1 MCSASFSPSPIIVRC
16 GGGIGEVVVGRGQ
29 HSRRNSGVPGTLT
42 RVSSGSVE
50 STFLLSLSHT
60 SLTTFTKIIKQ
71 HSSMS
76 RGVKSE
82 RAILKQRQKEGAI

>member
-1 MCSASFSPSPIIVRC
+1 MCSASFSPSPINVRC
-16 GGGIGEVVVGRGQ
+16 GGGVGEVVVGRGQ
-29 HSRRNSGVPGTLT
+29 HSRRNSGVPRTLT

-60 SLTTFTKIIKQ
+60 SL
-71 HSSMS
+71 
-76 RGVKSE
+76 KSE